1 MIRYRHAFAGKN
13 PEASFGF
20 RSDESD
26 NVIISENYLRDRAD
40 DCSRLAR
47 EETDIEMRGMLAD
60 LELDYRAKA
69 LHAAAQGWRDAP
81 RYFELAEA

>member
-1 MIRYRHAFAGKN
+1 MMM
-13 PEASFGF
+13 S
-20 RSDESD
+20 
-26 NVIISENYLRDRAD
+26 VNYLKDRAD

-47 EETDIEMRGMLAD
+47 EEDDLELRGMLCD

-81 RYFELAEA
+81 RYFELADA

>member
-1 MIRYRHAFAGKN
+1 MASRHVFAKPDSEVSSGLMEATPMIM
-13 PEASFGF
+13 
-20 RSDESD
+20 
-26 NVIISENYLRDRAD
+26 SENYFRDRAD
-40 DCSRLAR
+40 DCNRLAR
-47 EETDIEMRGMLAD
+47 EESDFEMRGMLSD